1 MTPAEVLDRFAEE
14 EMIRLLAYQN
24 LYGPAGPQRFD
35 ALFARLG
42 MDVAAPHMKKG
53 KRPKFKD
60 HLIQWSRNARPRKS
74 GRELLAAVKGI
85 QAAYDQ
91 QDQKDRKG
99 RGR

>member
-14 EMIRLLAYQN
+14 EMIRLVAYQN
-24 LYGPAGPQRFD
+24 LYGPAGPQRLD
-35 ALFARLG
+35 LLVARLG

-53 KRPKFKD
+53 KKPKLKD
-60 HLIQWSRNARPRKS
+60 HLIEWSRSARPRKT

-85 QAAYDQ
+85 QAGFDR
-91 QDQKDRKG
+91 QDKEGR

>member
-1 MTPAEVLDRFAEE
+1 MTPAEVLQRFEE
-14 EMIRLLAYQN
+14 EEIIRLVAYQN

-53 KRPKFKD
+53 KRPAFKD
-60 HLIQWSRNARPRKS
+60 HLIQWSRPRKT

-85 QAAYDQ
+85 QAGFEG
-91 QDQKDRKG
+91 RER
-99 RGR
+99 RGRK